1 MIPKHIIKLEEMP
14 ITTNG
19 KLNFKLLKQY
29 KLEKA
34 EKQTYHAPENDLQKL
49 LCKTW
54 NKYLDNKIGIDDNIF
69 DSGVDS
75 LIAIK
80 FKTELLSHNI
90 NIPYANLFKY
100 PTVRSLS
107 ENTDLQEIISTIGQY
122 DYTKINKI
130 LEKNNI
136 ETLKSNIKHN
146 YKNNILLL
154 GSNGFVGSHILYS
167 FIKQDSGTAYCIVR
181 KKHNKSAKA
190 RFLDTIHFYFGNEL
204 DEFID
209 NRIIILQG
217 DITKDYFDLNT
228 ENYNEIINNTST
240 VINSA
245 AMVKHYGKIEK
256 FKNINI
262 NATKNLCKF
271 CQKYNKKLLHIST
284 ISVSENSNIDSTYI
298 ASKNYDGSVFAENNL
313 YIGQVLN
320 NEYTYSKF
328 KAERIILSNIADGLN
343 AKIIRLGNITNRFSD
358 GKFQINPENNAFS
371 NRLKSFVYLK
381 CIPDYLQSLP
391 LEFTPVDLCSKAIIY
406 ILQNN
411 IKNFSVFHLYNNNTI
426 YLKDFIEIL
435 KDNSIKIK
443 FVEQKKFK
451 NRIQKTLENPESQN
465 SLSGIINDLN
475 NNYELIYK
483 KDIDLSSDLTQ
494 LYLSRLG
501 FNWPIIDEN
510 YIIKYINYM
519 KKINYFKE
527 EN

>member
-130 LEKNNI
+130 LEKNNL

-154 GSNGFVGSHILYS
+154 GSNGFVGSHILYN
-167 FIKQDSGTAYCIVR
+167 FIKQDSGIAYCIVR
-181 KKHNKSAKA
+181 KKHHKSAKA

-217 DITKDYFDLNT
+217 DITKEYFDLNT
-228 ENYNEIINNTST
+228 EDYKEIINNTST

-262 NATKNLCKF
+262 NATKNLCEY

-298 ASKNYDGSVFAENNL
+298 ASKNFDGSVFAENNL

-358 GKFQINPENNAFS
+358 GKFQINPENNAFA

-381 CIPDYLQSLP
+381 CIPDYLQNLP
-391 LEFTPVDLCSKAIIY
+391 LEFTPVDLCSKAIIF

-411 IKNFSVFHLYNNNTI
+411 IKNFSVFHLYNNNSI
-426 YLKDFIEIL
+426 YLKDFIDIL
-435 KDNSIKIK
+435 KDNNIKID

-451 NRIQKTLENPESQN
+451 NSVQKTLESPESQN
-465 SLSGIINDLN
+465 TLSGIINDLN
-475 NNYELIYK
+475 NNYELNYK
-483 KDIDLSSDLTQ
+483 KDIDLSSNLTQ
-494 LYLSRLG
+494 LYLERLG
-501 FNWPIIDEN
+501 FNWPKIDET
-510 YIIKYINYM
+510 YITKYISYM

-527 EN
+527 EK